1 VVQGFTDA
9 VLEVVVVDLLELA
22 LAEVFEEVVVFTGLV
37 EEVDELLLFEDEVF
51 GDFEEDVEEML
62 DFVWDFE
69 TIPLDSE

>member
-1 VVQGFTDA
+1 MVQGFTDA